1 MICPVVV
8 PAKLRGIGILSVGK
22 PSEQSIPQRGAEEV
36 ADASAPRRRGRPS
49 RLSREA
55 VVDAALALLADVP
68 LEGFSMALLAKR
80 LGAGVMS
87 LYTYFPS
94 RDALLLAV
102 AEDIYRRF
110 ERPPPREVWQDD
122 VRDWMWAT
130 VRLFDRYPVAI
141 KLSAWDGHVSP
152 AWLRTWFPI
161 VRLIK
166 RQGLSGPHLAFAV
179 SWFSTASMSFIVTQM
194 RSPRH
199 RRRDS
204 IIHIGALDRED
215 QQLAAALWLDFET
228 IDRDASLKFGFDAI
242 ISGLARLVESGGPA
256 DPPS

>member
-1 MICPVVV
+1 
-8 PAKLRGIGILSVGK
+8 LSVVK
-22 PSEQSIPQRGAEEV
+22 SSELAIAHRSPGETAEVGA
-36 ADASAPRRRGRPS
+36 RRKRGRPS

-55 VVDAALALLADVP
+55 VVEAALAILADVP
-68 LEGFSMALLAKR
+68 LEGFSMALVAKR

-94 RDALLLAV
+94 RDAMLLAV
-102 AEDIYRRF
+102 AEDIYTRF
-110 ERPPPREVWQDD
+110 ERPSPRETWQDE

-166 RQGLSGPHLAFAV
+166 RQGLDGPKLAFAV

-194 RSPRH
+194 GSPGH

-204 IIHIGALDRED
+204 IVHIGALDRED
-215 QQLAAALWLDFET
+215 QQLASTLWLDFET
-228 IDRDASLKFGFDAI
+228 VDRDAALEFGFDAI
-242 ISGLARLVESGGPA
+242 IGGLARLIDGAGPA
-256 DPPS
+256 DSRP